1 MTILMKAAVVRE
13 FGEPLVIE
21 ELPVIVGIVLLT
33 STRERFP
40 LTSLVYGLLAAHAV
54 VLCLGGHYTY
64 AEVPLGYWVQEA
76 FGFSRNHYDRLG
88 HFFQGFVPAVLAR
101 EILLRR
107 SPLQRGKW
115 LFFIVTS
122 ICLAFS
128 ALYELIEWWTALAT
142 GESAEAFL
150 GTWLRAGKHS
160 QDAVTVGSKWG
171 YSYVGSWRMDAACA
185 ILKRLTDAETRNV
198 SDHLTGRE

>member
-1 MTILMKAAVVRE
+1 MAVA
-13 FGEPLVIE
+13 LVVSGIGPTDRFTWVLE
-21 ELPVIVGIVLLT
+21 VVPVMVGIVLLA

-64 AEVPLGYWVQEA
+64 AEVPLGYWAQEA
-76 FGFSRNHYDRLG
+76 FGFSRNPYDRLG

-142 GESAEAFL
+142 GASAEAFL
-150 GTWLRAGKHS
+150 GTQGDVWDPQWDMAMALSGAVLAQLAFARAHDRGLEKLRSEH
-160 QDAVTVGSKWG
+160 
-171 YSYVGSWRMDAACA
+171 
-185 ILKRLTDAETRNV
+185 
-198 SDHLTGRE
+198 